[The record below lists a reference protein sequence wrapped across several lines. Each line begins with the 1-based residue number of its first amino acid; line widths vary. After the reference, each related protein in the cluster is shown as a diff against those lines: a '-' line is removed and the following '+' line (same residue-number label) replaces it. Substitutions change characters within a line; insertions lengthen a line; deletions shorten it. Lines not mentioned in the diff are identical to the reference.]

1 MVALAPILITISS
14 ILTVVSIFPY
24 LVNVIK
30 RKTKPRVVTWFT
42 WGLLTGISC
51 VAAIVEGQLATAI
64 MLGLSAISSFAI
76 MALGWEFGDKKF
88 EKIDIFCLT
97 AALIGIVL
105 WRLLDSPSV
114 AVLVMIA
121 TDFIGGVPTTIHAWK
136 KPLQE
141 TWQTFFLGLIG
152 AICTLIVLK
161 NWQITSFAFPLFIA
175 LNSLNVTLIILL
187 RRRYLKLK
195 TR

>member
-1 MVALAPILITISS
+1 MEVLTPILITISS
-14 ILTVVSIFPY
+14 ILTVVSVFPY
-24 LVNVIK
+24 LINVIK

-51 VAAIVEGQLATAI
+51 VAAIVEGQWATAI
-64 MLGLSAISSFAI
+64 MLGFSGMSSFAI

-88 EKIDIFCLT
+88 EKLDIFCLV
-97 AALIGIVL
+97 AAVAGIML

-114 AVLVMIA
+114 AVLVMITA
-121 TDFIGGVPTTIHAWK
+121 DFIGGVPTTIHAWK
-136 KPLQE
+136 KPFQE
-141 TWQTFFLGLIG
+141 TWQTFFMGLIG
-152 AICTLIVLK
+152 AICTLIVLE
-161 NWQITSFAFPLFIA
+161 NLQITSFAFPLFIA

-187 RRRYLKLK
+187 RRRHQELK

>member
-1 MVALAPILITISS
+1 MEALTPTLITISS
-14 ILTVVSIFPY
+14 ILTVVSVFPY
-24 LVNVIK
+24 LINVIK

-51 VAAIVEGQLATAI
+51 VAAIVEGQWATAI
-64 MLGLSAISSFAI
+64 MLGFSAISSFAI
-76 MALGWEFGDKKF
+76 MVLGWKFSDKKF
-88 EKIDIFCLT
+88 EKLDIFCLA
-97 AALIGIVL
+97 AALVGIAL

-121 TDFIGGVPTTIHAWK
+121 TDLIGGIPTTIHAWK
-136 KPLQE
+136 KPFQE
-141 TWQTFFLGLIG
+141 TWQTFFMGLIG
-152 AICTLIVLK
+152 AICTLIALK

-187 RRRYLKLK
+187 RRRHQELK